1 MAFTVLAGQPVLGN
15 QEQRSRIRDIEAFRA
30 CSKISLSLYFK
41 EFYFVNNKKRAGFR
55 QGIIVFVALAI
66 LTAIE
71 IVISTYLDSPAVPL
85 VIVSLVK
92 AGLIVQYFMH
102 IYRLWREEIH

>member
-1 MAFTVLAGQPVLGN
+1 MN
-15 QEQRSRIRDIEAFRA
+15 EI
-30 CSKISLSLYFK
+30 
-41 EFYFVNNKKRAGFR
+41 KKASYR

-71 IVISTYLDSPAVPL
+71 VMIAVNLDKPAVPL
-85 VIVSLVK
+85 VIIALVK

-102 IYRLWREEIH
+102 IYRLWREESHQ